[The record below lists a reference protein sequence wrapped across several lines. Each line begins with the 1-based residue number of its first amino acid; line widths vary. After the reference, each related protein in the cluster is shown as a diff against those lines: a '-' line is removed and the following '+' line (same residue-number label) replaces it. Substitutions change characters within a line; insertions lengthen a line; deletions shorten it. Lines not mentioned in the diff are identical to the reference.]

1 MSGRS
6 VSDGARLQFVSVEKS
21 FGAAPIRADRLE
33 VEPGSLT
40 VLLGRSGCG
49 KSTLLNLAA
58 GLDAPTRGHV
68 LYDGRPLVGPAPRS
82 AFIFQHNNL
91 FPWMTAE
98 ANVAFALR
106 NRKVP
111 DAEARRRARH
121 LLEKVGLSDF
131 SAHLPAQLSGGMRQ
145 RVALAR
151 SIAME
156 PRLLLLDEPFSA
168 LDAQTRRL
176 MQGYLLDTWR
186 STGASVLMV
195 THDLGEALML
205 AGHIV
210 LMGSDPSGHAAEY
223 IDVDLPYPRDSE
235 HPTLRALHR
244 RIDAFLE
251 TEARSAEF
259 TTAR

>member
-1 MSGRS
+1 MSADPASRG
-6 VSDGARLQFVSVEKS
+6 VALKFVSVEKS
-21 FGAAPIRADRLE
+21 FGATPIRADGLV

-49 KSTLLNLAA
+49 KTTLLNLAA
-58 GLDAPTRGHV
+58 GLDMPSRGEV
-68 LYDGRPLVGPAPRS
+68 LYDERPLVGPAPRS

-98 ANVAFALR
+98 ANIALALKNRGVAH
-106 NRKVP
+106 
-111 DAEARRRARH
+111 AEATRRVQQ
-121 LLEKVGLSDF
+121 LLEKVGLLEF
-131 SAHLPAQLSGGMRQ
+131 STHFPAQLSGGMRQ

-151 SIAME
+151 SIAIE

-176 MQGYLLDTWR
+176 MQRYLLDTWR

-205 AGHIV
+205 ADRIV
-210 LMGSDPSGHAAEY
+210 LMGSDPSGYIADS
-223 IDVDLPYPRDSE
+223 IDVDLPHPRDGE
-235 HPTLRALHR
+235 HPRFREMQR
-244 RIDAFLE
+244 RIDTFLE
-251 TEARSAEF
+251 TEARSAEH
-259 TTAR
+259 TTR